1 MTVRS
6 LLFRILLISIA
17 SISMPLSPWA
27 QIREIRIADS
37 RGDWGYPNPWKHYP
51 RGPGYVRMSWVFDTL
66 VWKDENGM
74 VPALAKSWKYD
85 EGRKAF
91 VFDLVTNAKWH
102 DGEPVTPDDVAFTFS
117 YFKKHPYGWV
127 VLDHVDRAEPTGP
140 NQVTFFLKEPYA
152 PFLEDVGGTMPILPK
167 HFWEKVSD
175 PKAHGEPQAYLGCG
189 PFVFREFD
197 VSKGTYLYEAFPE
210 YYQGRP
216 KVDRLVYIKAG
227 DPIAALSSGQ
237 ADLASIEPE
246 MRPLLEQRGMTVI
259 ADKAGWVKK
268 LMINHRI
275 PPFDDRRFRQALAY
289 AISQEEIIQ
298 KAHRG
303 RGRPASYGLLSAD
316 HDYYNPNTPNYPHDP
331 GMARRILDSMGFQLG
346 PDGFYTK
353 EGKPLRVELL
363 ASSITVAG
371 QPGSDRDG
379 EVIRQQLESVGI
391 RVDLR
396 NMEQATTDAKVR
408 SWDFQLAISGHG
420 GIMGD
425 PKILNEMISESYA
438 AGSVNSARFQANKEL
453 LDLLDAQMTE
463 MDAAK
468 RKLMVYRIQ
477 EIFAQEL
484 PSICLYYP
492 ETLSAYNP
500 KKNIRWFYTKGGIS
514 KGIPIPQN
522 KLALIR

>member
-1 MTVRS
+1 MNVRT
-6 LLFRILLISIA
+6 LLFRTLLISIA
-17 SISMPLSPWA
+17 SLSMPLSPWA
-27 QIREIRIADS
+27 QIREVRIADIK
-37 RGDWGYPNPWKHYP
+37 GDWGYPNPWKHYP

-66 VWKDENGM
+66 IWKDENGI

-85 EGRKAF
+85 ESRRAF
-91 VFDLVTNAKWH
+91 IFEMVPNAKWH
-102 DGEPVTPDDVAFTFS
+102 DGRPVTPDDVAFTFS
-117 YFKKHPYGWV
+117 YFRKHPYGWV
-127 VLDHVDRAEPTGP
+127 VLEHVDRAEPTGP
-140 NQVTFFLKEPYA
+140 NTVTFFLREPYA
-152 PFLEDVGGTMPILPK
+152 PFLEDIGGTMPILPR
-167 HFWEKVSD
+167 HVWEEVPD
-175 PKAHGEPQAYLGCG
+175 PKAYRDPQAYLGCG
-189 PFVFREFD
+189 PFVFKDFD
-197 VSKGTYLYEAFPE
+197 VAKGTYLYEAFPE

-216 KVDRLVYIKAG
+216 KVDRLVYVKAA

-246 MRPLLEQRGMTVI
+246 MRPLLEQRGMTII

-275 PPFDDRRFRQALAY
+275 SPFDDRRFRQALAY

-303 RGRPASYGLLSAD
+303 RGRPASYGLLSTD
-316 HDYYNPNTPNYPHDP
+316 HDYYNPDTPKYPYDP
-331 GMARRILDSMGFQLG
+331 AKARQILDSIGFQAG
-346 PDGFYTK
+346 PDGFYIK
-353 EGKPLRVELL
+353 DGKPLKVELL

-371 QPGSDRDG
+371 QPTSDRDG

-408 SWDFQLAISGHG
+408 NWEFQLAISGHG

-425 PKILNEMISESYA
+425 PKILNEMISEAYA
-438 AGSVNSARFQANKEL
+438 AGSVNSSRFAANREL

-463 MDAAK
+463 MEPTK
-468 RKLMVYRIQ
+468 RKAMVYRIQ

-492 ETLSAYNP
+492 ETLSAYNL
-500 KKNIRWFYTKGGIS
+500 KKEIRWFYTKGGIS

>member
-1 MTVRS
+1 MTGRRV
-6 LLFRILLISIA
+6 LFQALLIS
-17 SISMPLSPWA
+17 SMLLCSAAIPRA
-27 QIREIRIADS
+27 QTKEVRIADS
-37 RGDWGYPNPWKHYP
+37 KGDWGYPNPWKHYP

-66 VWKDENGM
+66 VWKDETGI
-74 VPALAKSWKYD
+74 VPALATSWRYD
-85 EGRKAF
+85 RERMAF
-91 VFDLVTNAKWH
+91 VFEIVPNAKWH
-102 DGEPVTPDDVAFTFS
+102 DGRPLTPDDVAFTLT

-127 VLDHVDRAEPTGP
+127 VLDHVEKAEPTGP
-140 NQVTFFLKEPYA
+140 NQVIFFLKEPYA

-167 HFWEKVSD
+167 HVWEKVSD
-175 PKAHGEPQAYLGCG
+175 PKAYAGPDAYLGSG
-189 PFVFREFD
+189 PFVFKDFD
-197 VSKGTYLYEAFPE
+197 VAKGTYLYEAFPD

-216 KVDRLVYIKAG
+216 KVDRLVYIKAS
-227 DPIAALSSGQ
+227 DPIAALSSGE

-246 MRPLLEQRGMTVI
+246 MKPVLEQRGMTVI

-275 PPFDDRRFRQALAY
+275 FPFQDRRFRQALAH
-289 AISQEEIIQ
+289 AISQEELIQ

-316 HDYYNPNTPNYPHDP
+316 HDYYNPDTPKYPHDLAK
-331 GMARRILDSMGFQLG
+331 ARQLIESMGFQAN
-346 PDGFYTK
+346 PDGFYFK
-353 EGKPLRVELL
+353 DGKPLKVELL

-371 QPGSDRDG
+371 QPTSDRDG
-379 EVIRQQLESVGI
+379 EVIRKQLESAGI
-391 RVDLR
+391 RVELR
-396 NMEQATTDAKVR
+396 NMEQATVDARVR
-408 SWDFQLAISGHG
+408 NWEFQLAISGHG

-425 PKILNEMISESYA
+425 PKILNEMISEAYA

-453 LDLLDAQMTE
+453 LDLLDAQMKE
-463 MDAAK
+463 MDQAK
-468 RKLMVYRIQ
+468 RKTMVHRIQ

-500 KKNIRWFYTKGGIS
+500 SKGIRWFYTKGGIS

-522 KLALIR
+522 KLSLIR

>member
-1 MTVRS
+1 MLKMRFSFQTAMACLAV
-6 LLFRILLISIA
+6 LL
-17 SISMPLSPWA
+17 LSPFSWA
-27 QIREIRIADS
+27 QTKEIRIADS
-37 RGDWGYPNPWKHYP
+37 KGDWGYPNPWKHYP

-66 VWKDENGM
+66 VWKNEEGI
-74 VPALAKSWKYD
+74 VPALAKSWAY
-85 EGRKAF
+85 EQGLRAF
-91 VFDLVTNAKWH
+91 IFELVPNAKWH
-102 DGEPVTPDDVAFTFS
+102 DGRPVTPDDVAFTLE

-127 VLDHVDRAEPTGP
+127 VLEHVERAQPTGP

-167 HFWEKVSD
+167 HIWEKVTD
-175 PKAHGEPQAYLGCG
+175 PKSYGEPGAYLGCG
-189 PFVFREFD
+189 PFVFKDFD
-197 VSKGTYLYEAFPE
+197 VAKGTYLYEAFPE

-227 DPIAALSSGQ
+227 DPIAALTAGQ

-275 PPFDDRRFRQALAY
+275 PPFEDRRFRQALAY
-289 AISQEEIIQ
+289 AISQDEIIQ

-316 HDYYNPNTPNYPHDP
+316 HDHYNPDTPKYPHDP
-331 GMARRILDSMGFQLG
+331 AKARQILESMGFQAG
-346 PDGFYTK
+346 PDGFYVK
-353 EGKPLRVELL
+353 DGKPLRVELL

-371 QPGSDRDG
+371 QPTSDRDG

-396 NMEQATTDAKVR
+396 NMEQATTDSKVR
-408 SWDFQLAISGHG
+408 NWDFQLAISGHG

-425 PKILNEMISESYA
+425 PKILNEMISEAYA

-453 LDLLDAQMTE
+453 LELLDAQMKE
-463 MDAAK
+463 MDQAK
-468 RKLMVYRIQ
+468 RKAMVYRIQ

-500 KKNIRWFYTKGGIS
+500 KKGIRWFYTKGGIS